1 MLAKRASVGFEI
13 ALRAQKDP
21 GLPATMGLELR
32 AIRDAFKRA
41 GVIFIETDGEGPGV
55 RLQKGEG

>member
-32 AIRDAFKRA
+32 AIRDAFERA
-41 GVIFIETDGEGPGV
+41 GVRFTLDTEGRPGV
-55 RLQKGEG
+55 ELARAKV